1 VARLLIAAGARVEP
15 RMVEE
20 DLPDELQAVIDE
32 TRGSK
37 RE

>member
-1 VARLLIAAGARVEP
+1 VARLGIAAGARVVP

-20 DLPDELQAVIDE
+20 DLPDELGAVIDE
-32 TRGSK
+32 SLRSK